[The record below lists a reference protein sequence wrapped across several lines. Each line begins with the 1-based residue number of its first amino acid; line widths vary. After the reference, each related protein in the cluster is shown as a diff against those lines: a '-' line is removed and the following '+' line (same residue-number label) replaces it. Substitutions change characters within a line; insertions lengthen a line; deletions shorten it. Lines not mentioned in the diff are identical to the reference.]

1 MARSQGDPRVL
12 FAMNLVLSAA
22 FCYTVAWGLDFIDA
36 LEFSWLLIAGATAVL
51 MVLTH
56 VVTR

>member
-12 FAMNLVLSAA
+12 FAMNLVLSAT
-22 FCYTVAWGLDFIDA
+22 FCYTVVWGLDFIGA
-36 LEFSWLLIAGATAVL
+36 LEFSWPLIAGATALL
-51 MVLTH
+51 MVITH